1 MKSYKN
7 KSITRFNF
15 EVSRNTVSKK
25 AGSNTV
31 TISTK
36 PSDGQ
41 QYSTGTTSLV
51 MTVKEAKVLQSFLN
65 QNLVSGDTT
74 DTETTSVTV

>member
-1 MKSYKN
+1 MKSHKN
-7 KSITRFNF
+7 KSIKRFNF

-25 AGSNTV
+25 AGSNIV

-36 PSDGQ
+36 PSDDQ

-51 MTVKEAKVLQSFLN
+51 MTVKEAKVLQNFLN
-65 QNLVSGDTT
+65 QNLVTADIS
-74 DTETTSVTV
+74 DTETTTVTV